1 MTSPRSAEISMFDSA
16 MGHFK
21 RKFWT
26 PTYQDA
32 MLSLQK
38 GFTLIELMIAV
49 AIVGILAAVA
59 FPAYQDYIIR
69 SRVAE
74 ALMLVT
80 GAKLA
85 VSEDGANN
93 SANLAAASTAWNAQ
107 AAGTGA
113 NSKYVNSVLL
123 NAATPPTGVITVT
136 LNPAT
141 VGVGAGRNTFVL
153 SPYVRTGAGV
163 AVTLAAAQVGINI
176 APLEW
181 ACTSTT
187 GAVAV
192 SSGLTGAAAGTLL
205 AKYMPAEC
213 R

>member
-1 MTSPRSAEISMFDSA
+1 MSRLA
-16 MGHFK
+16 
-21 RKFWT
+21 
-26 PTYQDA
+26 
-32 MLSLQK
+32 K
-38 GFTLIELMIAV
+38 GFTLIEVMLTV
-49 AIVGILAAVA
+49 AIIGILTAIAL
-59 FPAYQDYIIR
+59 PAYQDYIIR
-69 SRVAE
+69 SRVSE
-74 ALMLVT
+74 ALLLVT
-80 GAKLA
+80 GARLA
-85 VSEDGANN
+85 VAEDGVAD
-93 SANLAAASTAWNAQ
+93 AVNLAAASTAWNAQ